1 MKVCSCFI
9 FIYFIFQ
16 PSCTNDQIDNPF
28 QISLIDCAMFTHPL
42 FSRSCCIDFS
52 LFSLHADLS
61 RLLATL
67 QMHSGGEEDADL
79 SFLNRVLTSK
89 EMTHLLRVHKK
100 ITAIVGRSPSPSESG
115 NGYDPEM
122 IIPLVSNSYGISC
135 EVIEILQSYLQ
146 RSGSRDSRELIRLL
160 HRPAFQVNNTKSI
173 VLIGCNLINT

>member
-1 MKVCSCFI
+1 MERLSIICIMCHI
-9 FIYFIFQ
+9 
-16 PSCTNDQIDNPF
+16 IDWF
-28 QISLIDCAMFTHPL
+28 
-42 FSRSCCIDFS
+42 
-52 LFSLHADLS
+52 ADLS

-67 QMHSGGEEDADL
+67 QMHSNGGEDDPEL

-100 ITAIVGRSPSPSESG
+100 ITAIVGHSPSPSESG
-115 NGYDPEM
+115 NGYEPEM

-160 HRPAFQVNNTKSI
+160 HRPAFQVFYINQSETHTHDSI
-173 VLIGCNLINT
+173 INF